1 MMERKSRMDFICE
14 QLFKEAEGGSFEAKM
29 ELYPSEVKRISKQL
43 KVVVV
48 ADNNLMSC
56 NNKKYACIISWN
68 NAFTGCKLNYRHSWY
83 MSRLSDEIP
92 ETESVAQRLFLIT
105 ARSRNSMNY
114 IRKCESTART
124 TK

>member
-1 MMERKSRMDFICE
+1 MMDRKSSMDFICE
-14 QLFKEAEGGSFEAKM
+14 ELFKEAEGGSFEAKM

-68 NAFTGCKLNYRHSWY
+68 NAFQGCKLNYRHSWY

-114 IRKCESTART
+114 TRNHQAVAGA